1 MQNHISYIKLNRRW
15 DYFRHWKIREKKPRF
30 FGGLTYYL
38 RSRCQLVNKQD
49 FKILVNFTIINNN
62 KSIMDIIFGA
72 FGNRVKITSE
82 HCEVSATPKAA

>member
-38 RSRCQLVNKQD
+38 RSRCQLDNR
-49 FKILVNFTIINNN
+49 FIYVNFEQIFVHKKLIFQGDDKKDTDRIVI
-62 KSIMDIIFGA
+62 DIA
-72 FGNRVKITSE
+72 K
-82 HCEVSATPKAA
+82 PKTVALN